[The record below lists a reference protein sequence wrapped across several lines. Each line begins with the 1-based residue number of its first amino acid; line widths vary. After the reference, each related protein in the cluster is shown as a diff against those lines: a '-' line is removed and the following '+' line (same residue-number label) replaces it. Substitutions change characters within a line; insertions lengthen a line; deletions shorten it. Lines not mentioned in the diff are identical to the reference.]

1 MPSIN
6 DLSHT
11 IHGINNWLA
20 LFAGVWTMS
29 VLISGLIRSRN
40 FDSGERLYVTL
51 FAGTL
56 YLQGT
61 LGLLLLIVMDNLAVP
76 PFSGHSVVEW
86 AHIGGGLFAILS
98 VTLALVLSRVWT
110 SPRAMY
116 WAAVI
121 GSGLALLMLGKLYI
135 SAALLVFLLLARFAI
150 QKRGKQPLSPVI

>member
-1 MPSIN
+1 MPGIIKPVKLSISGEKMPSIN

-98 VTLALVLSRVWT
+98 VTLALVLSRV
-110 SPRAMY
+110 
-116 WAAVI
+116 
-121 GSGLALLMLGKLYI
+121 GKLCI